1 MPQYDAAFQGSR
13 GAFSEIASWEMLGA
27 AASLLPCPRL
37 EEVFAAVHSGTARY
51 GVVPVEN
58 SLAGSV
64 ILGVDLLIQ
73 HELFVIR
80 ETVCRIDHAV
90 IGAPGVQLKDVRK
103 LMSHPVALAQC
114 EHFFQMH
121 PQIQPVPEY
130 DTAGA
135 VEKVIKENQRDS
147 AAIAGRRT
155 AELFGGVVLADK
167 IQDHAENF
175 TRFLLVSPEKGEPDD
190 SVRNKTTIV
199 LKLANTPGSLFHSLR
214 PFAERGIDLT
224 KIESRPIKGS
234 PFEYLFYIDL
244 VSEPGKMPVVLEAV
258 TELQKISA
266 SLRVLGTYP
275 KTDARP

>member
-1 MPQYDAAFQGSR
+1 
-13 GAFSEIASWEMLGA
+13 
-27 AASLLPCPRL
+27 
-37 EEVFAAVHSGTARY
+37 
-51 GVVPVEN
+51 
-58 SLAGSV
+58 
-64 ILGVDLLIQ
+64 
-73 HELFVIR
+73 
-80 ETVCRIDHAV
+80 
-90 IGAPGVQLKDVRK
+90 
-103 LMSHPVALAQC
+103 
-114 EHFFQMH
+114 MH
-121 PQIQPVPEY
+121 PQIQAVPEY

-135 VEKVIKENQRDS
+135 VAKVIKENMRDS
-147 AAIAGRRT
+147 AAIAGSRT
-155 AELFGGVVLADK
+155 AEIFGGVVLADK

-175 TRFLLVSPEKGEPDD
+175 TRFLLVSPEQRQPDD

-244 VSEPGKMPVVLEAV
+244 VSDPGKASVVLEAV
-258 TELQKISA
+258 IELRKISA

>member
-13 GAFSEIASWEMLGA
+13 GAFSEIASWEMLGRSS
-27 AASLLPCPRL
+27 SLLPCPRM
-37 EEVFAAVHSGTARY
+37 EEVFSAVHSGVARY

-58 SLAGSV
+58 TLAGSV
-64 ILGVDLLIQ
+64 MLHIDLLIQ
-73 HELFVIR
+73 HELFVIG
-80 ETVCRIDHAV
+80 ETVCRIEHAV

-103 LMSHPVALAQC
+103 VMSHPVALEQC
-114 EHFFQMH
+114 EGFFRQH
-121 PQIQPVPEY
+121 PEIHAVPEF

-135 VEKVIKENQRDS
+135 VEKVIKENRRDC

-155 AELFGGVVLADK
+155 AELFGGVILADN
-167 IQDHAENF
+167 IQDHSENF
-175 TRFLLVSPEKGEPDD
+175 TRFLLVSPEMREADD

-244 VSEPGKMPVVLEAV
+244 VSEPGKVSVVLEAV
-258 TELQKISA
+258 TELRNISA

-275 KTDARP
+275 KSDARS

>member
-13 GAFSEIASWEMLGA
+13 GAFSEVASWEMLGRS
-27 AASLLPCPRL
+27 ASLLPCPRM
-37 EEVFAAVHSGTARY
+37 EEVFSAVHSGVARY

-58 SLAGSV
+58 TLAGSV
-64 ILGVDLLIQ
+64 MLHIDLLIQ
-73 HELFVIR
+73 HELFVIG
-80 ETVCRIDHAV
+80 ETVCRIEHAV
-90 IGAPGVQLKDVRK
+90 IGAPGVQLKDLRQV
-103 LMSHPVALAQC
+103 MSHPVALEQC
-114 EHFFQMH
+114 EGFFRKH
-121 PQIQPVPEY
+121 PEIHAVPEY

-135 VEKVIKENQRDS
+135 VEKVIRENRRDS

-155 AELFGGVVLADK
+155 AEIFGGVVLADK
-167 IQDHAENF
+167 IQDHSENF
-175 TRFLLVSPEKGEPDD
+175 TRFLLVSPEVREADD

-244 VSEPGKMPVVLEAV
+244 VSDPGKVSVVLEAV
-258 TELQKISA
+258 TELRNISA

-275 KTDARP
+275 KSDARS

>member
-13 GAFSEIASWEMLGA
+13 GAFSEIASWEMLGRSA
-27 AASLLPCPRL
+27 TLLPCPRM
-37 EEVFAAVHSGTARY
+37 EEVFSAVHSGTARY

-58 SLAGSV
+58 TLAGSV
-64 ILGVDLLIQ
+64 MLHIDLLIQ
-73 HELFVIR
+73 HELFVIG
-80 ETVCRIDHAV
+80 ETVCRIEHAV
-90 IGAPGVQLKDVRK
+90 IGAPGVLLKDVRK
-103 LMSHPVALAQC
+103 VMSHPVALEQC
-114 EHFFQMH
+114 EGFFRNH
-121 PQIQPVPEY
+121 PEIHAVPEY

-135 VEKVIKENQRDS
+135 VEKVIKENRRDS

-155 AELFGGVVLADK
+155 AELFGGVILADN
-167 IQDHAENF
+167 IQDHSENF
-175 TRFLLVSPEKGEPDD
+175 TRFLLVSPEMRAADD

-234 PFEYLFYIDL
+234 PFDYLFYIDL
-244 VSEPGKMPVVLEAV
+244 VSEPGKVSVVLEAV
-258 TELQKISA
+258 TELRNISA

-275 KTDARP
+275 KSDARS